1 MERAKDSRTADR
13 TVCSREAC
21 TTPCQDQAGHRHL
34 QVTECQTDRT
44 IGLPVDSDSMSVL
57 GGGLCGEGGDEPQ
70 HPALLGTGELA
81 NVIVSGVVMFE

>member
-1 MERAKDSRTADR
+1 MALSVERAKDS
-13 TVCSREAC
+13 
-21 TTPCQDQAGHRHL
+21 G
-34 QVTECQTDRT
+34 
-44 IGLPVDSDSMSVL
+44 PVDSDSMSVL